1 MSGVTGAVSQAMV
14 TQLNF
19 SMSMVKK
26 QNEAQKGLIEMIMA
40 TVDQTRGQNLNISV

>member
-14 TQLNF
+14 TQMNF

-26 QNEAQKGLIEMIMA
+26 QAEQQQGLIEMIMA
-40 TVDQTRGQNLNISV
+40 STDAMRGQNLDIAV